1 MKLWMQVNFPF
12 FHLNK
17 KKKKKRWLLAVF
29 SSVKAS
35 PSTGVLICLTIES
48 PEALVKK

>member
-1 MKLWMQVNFPF
+1 MDAGEFPILSF
-12 FHLNK
+12 K
-17 KKKKKRWLLAVF
+17 QEKKKKKRWLLAAF